1 MLKRVE
7 SADTKAVDDTKALD
21 DLGIESKGLND
32 FTGATIPAAS
42 GDLEALKVVQS
53 DIEIRL
59 KAIEA
64 MPAQLV
70 QMANTIKALTGQIA
84 ASQEA
89 ESQSLAKV
97 NDLEKQLME
106 LKALKPPASQS
117 SDTLLNERE
126 KSLLDTVMSQAKA
139 DGSPSLIDRMIGGQP
154 TVATGAQV

>member
-1 MLKRVE
+1 MNPRLRVVE
-7 SADTKAVDDTKALD
+7 
-21 DLGIESKGLND
+21 
-32 FTGATIPAAS
+32 
-42 GDLEALKVVQS
+42 VV
-53 DIEIRL
+53 
-59 KAIEA
+59 
-64 MPAQLV
+64 PAQFPKIL
-70 QMANTIKALTGQIA
+70 NTTKALTGQVT

-126 KSLLDTVMSQAKA
+126 KSLLDTPMSQAKA

-154 TVATGAQV
+154 TAATVAKA